1 MYSNRKFNVIVCS
14 SDIGGSVL
22 VSKLEIDVE
31 TLLHVPSNNDN
42 LYEWEYSMKD
52 IADTVLD
59 LKLGESM
66 YFQPNRDDKTSKGI
80 IFRIS

>member
-1 MYSNRKFNVIVCS
+1 MFSNREYKIIVCS
-14 SDIGGSVL
+14 SVNVAEASV
-22 VSKLEIDVE
+22 SIDS
-31 TLLHVPSNNDN
+31 LLHVPSNNDN
-42 LYEWEYSMKD
+42 LFEWEYALKD